1 MIEPRKKQLRGE
13 KTREKILQISLKLFS
28 EKGYDKVTVD
38 EIVKKSGS
46 SKGSFYQHFSAKSDI
61 FLVRFI
67 EVDDYYREVFRSFPV
82 DMDATEKLFI
92 FIRKLMRF
100 LEVEMGKD
108 LMKVIYSS
116 ALDSKEHTYFLN
128 SNRSLFKIIRS
139 LIEEAKEQNDIGTDQ
154 SVNEI
159 SQLIIQSL
167 MGIIYHWGLNNSEQ
181 SLESLS
187 IPLTKT
193 IINGLKTKN

>member
-13 KTREKILQISLKLFS
+13 KTREKILKIALKLFS

-38 EIVKKSGS
+38 EIVKKSGT

-61 FLVRFI
+61 FLVRFK
-67 EVDDYYREVFRSFPV
+67 EVDDYYQKVYQSFPI
-82 DMDATEKLFI
+82 DMAAFDKLAI

-100 LEVEMGKD
+100 LEEEMGKD

-128 SNRSLFKIIRS
+128 SNRSLFKIIRF
-139 LIEEAKEQNDIGTDQ
+139 LIEEAKEQNGIRSDQ
-154 SVNEI
+154 TVDEI
-159 SQLIIQSL
+159 STLITQSL
-167 MGIIYHWGLNNSEQ
+167 MGIIYHWGLNNSERT
-181 SLESLS
+181 LESLS
-187 IPLTKT
+187 MPLTET
-193 IINGLKTKN
+193 IINGLKMKS

>member
-38 EIVKKSGS
+38 EIVKKSGT

-128 SNRSLFKIIRS
+128 SNRLLFKIIRS

>member
-38 EIVKKSGS
+38 EIVKKSGT

-67 EVDDYYREVFRSFPV
+67 EVDDYYRAVFRSFPV
-82 DMDATEKLFI
+82 DMVATEKLFI
-92 FIRKLMRF
+92 FIRRLMRF

>member
-1 MIEPRKKQLRGE
+1 MIESRKKQLRGE

-28 EKGYDKVTVD
+28 EKGYEKVTVD
-38 EIVKKSGS
+38 EIVKKSGT

>member
-13 KTREKILQISLKLFS
+13 KTREKILKISLKLFS

-38 EIVKKSGS
+38 EIVKKAAHQ
-46 SKGSFYQHFSAKSDI
+46 KGHFTNTFQQNRTFFS
-61 FLVRFI
+61 VRFI
-67 EVDDYYREVFRSFPV
+67 EVDNYYREVFRSFPV

-100 LEVEMGKD
+100 LEEEMGKD

-128 SNRSLFKIIRS
+128 SNRSLFQIIRS
-139 LIEEAKEQNDIGTDQ
+139 LIEEAKEQNDIDTDQ
-154 SVNEI
+154 SVTEI
-159 SQLIIQSL
+159 SQLITQSL

>member
-1 MIEPRKKQLRGE
+1 MNPERKQLRRE

-28 EKGYDKVTVD
+28 EKGYEKVTVD
-38 EIVKKSGS
+38 EIVKKSGT

-92 FIRKLMRF
+92 FIRKLIRF

-139 LIEEAKEQNDIGTDQ
+139 LIEEAKEQNDIDTDQ

>member
-28 EKGYDKVTVD
+28 EKGYEKVTVD
-38 EIVKKSGS
+38 EIVKKSGT

-154 SVNEI
+154 SVNKI

>member
-38 EIVKKSGS
+38 EIVKKSGT

-67 EVDDYYREVFRSFPV
+67 VVDDYYREVFRSFPV

>member
-38 EIVKKSGS
+38 EIVKKSGT

-139 LIEEAKEQNDIGTDQ
+139 LIEEAKKQNDIGTDQ

>member
-13 KTREKILQISLKLFS
+13 KTREKILKISLKLFS

-38 EIVKKSGS
+38 EIVKKSGT

-100 LEVEMGKD
+100 LEEEMGKD

-128 SNRSLFKIIRS
+128 SNRSLFQIIRS
-139 LIEEAKEQNDIGTDQ
+139 IIEEAKEQNDIGTDQ

-159 SQLIIQSL
+159 SQLITQSL
-167 MGIIYHWGLNNSEQ
+167 MGTIYHWGLNNSEQ

>member
-38 EIVKKSGS
+38 EIVKKSGT

-159 SQLIIQSL
+159 SQLIFQSL

>member
-38 EIVKKSGS
+38 EIVKKSGT

-82 DMDATEKLFI
+82 DMVATEKLFI
-92 FIRKLMRF
+92 FIRRLMRF

>member
-28 EKGYDKVTVD
+28 EKGYEKVTVD
-38 EIVKKSGS
+38 EIVKKSGT
-46 SKGSFYQHFSAKSDI
+46 SKGSFYQYFSAKSDI

>member
-28 EKGYDKVTVD
+28 EKGYEKVTVD
-38 EIVKKSGS
+38 EIVKKSGT

-67 EVDDYYREVFRSFPV
+67 EVDDYYREVFRSFPA

>member
-13 KTREKILQISLKLFS
+13 KTREKILKISLKLFS

-38 EIVKKSGS
+38 EIVKKSGT

-92 FIRKLMRF
+92 FICKLMRF
-100 LEVEMGKD
+100 LEEEMGKN

-128 SNRSLFKIIRS
+128 SNRSLFQIIRS
-139 LIEEAKEQNDIGTDQ
+139 LVEEAKEQNNIDTDQ

>member
-38 EIVKKSGS
+38 EIVKKSGT

-82 DMDATEKLFI
+82 DMVATEKLFI
-92 FIRKLMRF
+92 FIRRLMRF

-116 ALDSKEHTYFLN
+116 ALDSKENTYFLN

>member
-38 EIVKKSGS
+38 EIVKKSGT

-139 LIEEAKEQNDIGTDQ
+139 LIEEAKKQNDIGTDQ
-154 SVNEI
+154 SINEI

>member
-38 EIVKKSGS
+38 EIVKKSGT

-82 DMDATEKLFI
+82 DMVATEKLFI
-92 FIRKLMRF
+92 FIRRLMRF

-139 LIEEAKEQNDIGTDQ
+139 LIEEAQEQNDIGTDQ

>member
-38 EIVKKSGS
+38 EIVKKSRT

-159 SQLIIQSL
+159 SQLIFQSL
-167 MGIIYHWGLNNSEQ
+167 MGIIYHWGLNNSEL

>member
-28 EKGYDKVTVD
+28 EKGYEKVTVD
-38 EIVKKSGS
+38 EIVKKSGT

-181 SLESLS
+181 SLESQS

>member
-38 EIVKKSGS
+38 EIVKKSGT

>member
-28 EKGYDKVTVD
+28 EKGYEKVTVD
-38 EIVKKSGS
+38 EIVKKSGT

-139 LIEEAKEQNDIGTDQ
+139 IIEEAKEQNDIGTDQ

>member
-13 KTREKILQISLKLFS
+13 KTREKILKISLKLFS

-38 EIVKKSGS
+38 EIVKKSGT

-61 FLVRFI
+61 FLVRFT

-82 DMDATEKLFI
+82 DMDPTEKLFI

-100 LEVEMGKD
+100 LEEEMGKD

-128 SNRSLFKIIRS
+128 SNRSLVQIIRS

-159 SQLIIQSL
+159 SQLITQA
-167 MGIIYHWGLNNSEQ
+167 
-181 SLESLS
+181 
-187 IPLTKT
+187 
-193 IINGLKTKN
+193 